1 MSGLLTG
8 NKTASAATR
17 GDDFY
22 ASPYAALPPLLAAEG
37 KKLPRVIWESAAGN
51 GALVLPL
58 RNRGFETYAT
68 DLNDWGCPNCEAD
81 MDFLGE
87 RAAAFGDV
95 LKYRHADRFGIVT
108 NPPFNIIEPFVER
121 AVAMAPYVALL
132 CRLAFLESEGRMK
145 WWQQV
150 GLRRV
155 HIIAERLPMMHR
167 HNYTGPKLSNAGMC
181 FAWFV
186 FEGGKRPLKQVPVRW
201 VSWKEACRKFPQTDA
216 DVPPAAKQH
225 QRGLFEVGEAA

>member
-1 MSGLLTG
+1 MTGLLTG
-8 NKTASAATR
+8 NKTASAAIR

-22 ASPYAALPPLLAAEG
+22 ASPYAALPPLLVAERRH
-37 KKLPRVIWESAAGN
+37 LPKVLWEPAAGN
-51 GALVLPL
+51 GALVIPL
-58 RNRGFETYAT
+58 RNRGFTVHAS
-68 DLNDWGCPNCEAD
+68 DLNDWGCPDCHSEV
-81 MDFLGE
+81 DFTGILGDQHGTMLRSQYGDE
-87 RAAAFGDV
+87 FGV
-95 LKYRHADRFGIVT
+95 VT
-108 NPPFNIIEPFVER
+108 NPPFNIIEQFVER

>member
-8 NKTASAATR
+8 NKTASAAVR
-17 GDDFY
+17 QDDFY
-22 ASPYAALPPLLAAEG
+22 ASPYAALPPLLVAERRH
-37 KKLPRVIWESAAGN
+37 LPRVLWEPAAGN
-51 GALVLPL
+51 GALVIPL
-58 RNRGFETYAT
+58 RNRGFSVQAT
-68 DLNDWGCPNCEAD
+68 DLNDWGCPACASGV
-81 MDFLGE
+81 DFTSELATGY
-87 RAAAFGDV
+87 AKILAG
-95 LKYRHADRFGIVT
+95 HNSRFGIVT
-108 NPPFNIIEPFVER
+108 NPPFNIIEQFVER

-155 HIIAERLPMMHR
+155 HLIAERLPMMHR

-181 FAWFV
+181 FAWFI
-186 FEGGKRPLKQVPVRW
+186 FEPGKKPIKQVPVRW